1 MRIIDAHHHLW
12 DLGALSYPWLTTD
25 IQPKSY
31 GDYSAIRRD
40 YVVEDFLADVDS
52 AGVTKSVHLA
62 AGAADLF
69 AETAW
74 LEDVANDTARSR
86 GFPHAIVAGADL
98 TVDSVEEGIE
108 RQAALSGRMR
118 GVRQILSKAVT
129 AGHADPS
136 VNPAWSAG
144 VGLLAKHGFSLDLQ
158 VHPTQLDIAVDV
170 ARDNDELRVILDHCA
185 LVDYKDPAGLELWR
199 RGVRAM
205 AALPNVRMKISA
217 FMLYDLDFT
226 TESIRPIVHELVEL
240 FGVERSFF
248 ASNFPVDRLACSY
261 AELWDRYRASV
272 ADLTEDERDQLLY
285 RTAAT
290 TYRVEE

>member
-12 DLGALSYPWLTTD
+12 DLGALSYPWLTTE

-40 YVVEDFLADVDS
+40 YLVENFLADVDS

-62 AGAADLF
+62 AGAVDLF

-74 LEDVANDTARSR
+74 LEGVANDVDRSR
-86 GFPHAIVAGADL
+86 GFPQAIVAGADL
-98 TVDSVEEGIE
+98 TVDSVEEGLE

-118 GVRQILSKAVT
+118 GVRQILSKVVT

-136 VNPAWSAG
+136 VHPAWSAG
-144 VGLLAKHGFSLDLQ
+144 VGLLAKHDFSLDLQ
-158 VHPTQLDIAVDV
+158 VHPTQLDRALEL
-170 ARDNDELRVILDHCA
+170 ARDNPELLVILDHCA
-185 LVDYKDPAGLELWR
+185 LVDYKDPAGFALWR
-199 RGVRAM
+199 RGVTAL
-205 AALPNVRMKISA
+205 AALPNVRLKISA
-217 FMLYDLDFT
+217 FMLYDLEFT
-226 TESIRPIVHELVEL
+226 ADSIRPVVHELIEL
-240 FGVERSFF
+240 FGTERAFF

-261 AELWDRYRASV
+261 AELWRRYQSSIEDFTA
-272 ADLTEDERDQLLY
+272 DERDQLLY

-290 TYRVEE
+290 TYRIAE